1 MNAFPL
7 STPTMLGT
15 ESSLGVSSPGLVLLY
30 LSSSEVRA
38 QWFWELLEG
47 HPRHSQLG
55 ETRSFFLKRAWRVRV
70 R

>member
-38 QWFWELLEG
+38 QWFWELLVG
-47 HPRHSQLG
+47 IPDTHS
-55 ETRSFFLKRAWRVRV
+55 
-70 R
+70 